1 MRVRH
6 ILAGL
11 VLTSAAAFGAAREWG
26 PDQTRPILEKTL
38 VVRLAPALDSL
49 SPGERRALD
58 ALLAAGP
65 PLQRIYERQLHRQA
79 LDAHR
84 ALLARQPRRDDLLT
98 LYRLWQGPIATT
110 LDNERE
116 PFLPVD
122 PIAPGK
128 NVYPW
133 GIDKARL
140 ESFLEEHGE
149 AKDDI
154 LNGRTVVRE
163 AGDVPADLAALAAR
177 PGLAALHPELEARIR
192 AGAAGYYAIPYAL
205 AYADDLDEAG
215 SRLLEAASAVRAD
228 DEDLADYLENR
239 RRDFLTNDYESG
251 DASWI
256 MGSFG

>member
-6 ILAGL
+6 VLAGL
-11 VLTSAAAFGAAREWG
+11 VLTSAAALGAVREWG
-26 PDQTRPILEKTL
+26 PEQTRPILDKTL
-38 VVRLAPALDSL
+38 VLTLAPSLEALT
-49 SPGERRALD
+49 PGERRALD

-65 PLQRIYERQLHRQA
+65 PLQRIYERQNHRQA
-79 LDAHR
+79 LEAHR
-84 ALLARQPRRDDLLT
+84 ALAARQPRREDLLT

-122 PIAPGK
+122 PIVPGK

-149 AKDDI
+149 ARDDI

-163 AGDVPADLAALAAR
+163 AADIPADLTALAAR
-177 PGLAALHPELEARIR
+177 PALAALHPALEAHDPRYARHADRSIHLFDGRVVEEDGSKKGEKELE
-192 AGAAGYYAIPYAL
+192 
-205 AYADDLDEAG
+205 
-215 SRLLEAASAVRAD
+215 
-228 DEDLADYLENR
+228 
-239 RRDFLTNDYESG
+239 ESG
-251 DASWI
+251 FHI
-256 MGSFG
+256 EH